1 MVDWSI
7 RISFPGG
14 EKVFLSCMAF
24 RASLEPSESRVHW
37 IPSVLGVK
45 QWDMKVDHSPPSSTE
60 VKMSMELYLHIR
72 IHL

>member
-1 MVDWSI
+1 MFGWSI

-14 EKVFLSCMAF
+14 EKVSLSCTAF
-24 RASLEPSESRVHW
+24 RAALEPTESRVHW
-37 IPSVLGVK
+37 IPSVLRVK

-60 VKMSMELYLHIR
+60 VKMSMELYLHIH